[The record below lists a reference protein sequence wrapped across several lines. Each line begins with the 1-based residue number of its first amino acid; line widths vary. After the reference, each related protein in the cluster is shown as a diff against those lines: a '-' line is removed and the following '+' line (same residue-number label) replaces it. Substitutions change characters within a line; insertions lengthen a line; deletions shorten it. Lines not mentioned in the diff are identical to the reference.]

1 MGEFIVKKNKTD
13 KTSVISIRIE
23 NELLKKYD
31 DLANKANISRNI
43 LMTKALE
50 YSLQNL
56 KFIDEE

>member
-31 DLANKANISRNI
+31 NLANKANISRNELI
-43 LMTKALE
+43 SKALK
-50 YSLQNL
+50 YSLDNL
-56 KFIDEE
+56 KFIDED

>member
-31 DLANKANISRNI
+31 DLANKANISRNV

>member
-1 MGEFIVKKNKTD
+1 MGDFIVKKNRTD

-31 DLANKANISRNI
+31 DLANKANISRNV

-56 KFIDEE
+56 KFIDDE